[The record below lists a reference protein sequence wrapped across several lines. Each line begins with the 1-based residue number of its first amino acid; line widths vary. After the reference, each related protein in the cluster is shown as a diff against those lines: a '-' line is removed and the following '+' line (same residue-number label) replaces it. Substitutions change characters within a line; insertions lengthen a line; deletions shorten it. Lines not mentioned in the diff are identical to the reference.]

1 MKINPY
7 IGKHNQ
13 VKFWSH
19 IQIDISLTFPHYIE
33 VKYFSK
39 WSILSKAAAGFNMFN
54 FNSDNLTYTF
64 PLKAVDT
71 IGNYYLK
78 KIISIKP
85 YFV

>member
-33 VKYFSK
+33 VKYFSNI
-39 WSILSKAAAGFNMFN
+39 SAAGFNMFN

-71 IGNYYLK
+71 IGNYYLT